1 MNSAQHPAPE
11 SDATSRKERFAR
23 HWRSIWLIAVLLGL
37 GVEPGSWANA
47 GLGIM
52 ALLTAATILN
62 RARAALI
69 ELEQSG

>member
-1 MNSAQHPAPE
+1 MGK
-11 SDATSRKERFAR
+11 SDRAFGFG
-23 HWRSIWLIAVLLGL
+23 LIAVLLGL